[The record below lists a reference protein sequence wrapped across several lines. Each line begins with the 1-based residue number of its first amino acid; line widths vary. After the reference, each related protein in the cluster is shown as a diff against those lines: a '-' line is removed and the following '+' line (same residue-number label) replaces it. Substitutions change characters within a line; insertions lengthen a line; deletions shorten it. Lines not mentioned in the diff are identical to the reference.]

1 MQIIFFSPLF
11 SLLPEIFPKSE
22 LSLEQRTITE
32 DDYNAISLKLAAAAY
47 PEQVPFIFYRQIK
60 HIMALDVVDFN
71 LFCFLILAG
80 QTHYFGISQQIRR
93 S

>member
-11 SLLPEIFPKSE
+11 SLLPEIFRKSE

-32 DDYNAISLKLAAAAY
+32 DVYNAISLKLTAVY
-47 PEQVPFIFYRQIK
+47 PEQVPFILYRQIK

-71 LFCFLILAG
+71 LYRFFILAG